1 YLLQTIVR
9 TFGTTFF
16 MRITFMDTLNSIY
29 GLMIIYRIL
38 ARVTVFCFYFLLS
51 VSCISSSN
59 AQNIAKGKKYQF
71 SVDCDYSLTKGSD
84 DTDLTDGVKKGATRF
99 WHDKTTVGW
108 SYKDEIRIDLD
119 LGGSYSINRILIN
132 TARGEE
138 AGVEFPSHC
147 LVFTSW
153 DNEHFEFQGDLML
166 SELNVPGSYK
176 VKSFELAGLSANG
189 RYLKLVLIPNGK
201 FLFLDEIEVYGKQ
214 KHFTKLDVQHLIRRK
229 DLNYFVKKAV
239 KNSSDMR
246 NERLVAKT
254 AGDFLA
260 LSDNTAKRKFG
271 SHEEIEKTVREVLQE
286 QFPQKVIFTPIYST
300 KELSDFNIN
309 VIKQRL
315 GTDYE
320 LDVCI

>member
-1 YLLQTIVR
+1 MCHYLLQ
-9 TFGTTFF
+9 
-16 MRITFMDTLNSIY
+16 
-29 GLMIIYRIL
+29 
-38 ARVTVFCFYFLLS
+38 ARVHICGISSFMNKIFMVIQNSDYQMKILNRMLLKVIVFTFYCILL
-51 VSCISSSN
+51 VSCIASSN
-59 AQNIAKGKKYQF
+59 AQNVAKGKKYKY
-71 SVDCDYSLTKGSD
+71 SVNSNYSLTEGSD
-84 DTDLTDGVKKGATRF
+84 DTDLTDGVKKNGLRF
-99 WHDKTTVGW
+99 WQDKTTVGW

-246 NERLVAKT
+246 NE
-254 AGDFLA
+254 
-260 LSDNTAKRKFG
+260 
-271 SHEEIEKTVREVLQE
+271 
-286 QFPQKVIFTPIYST
+286 
-300 KELSDFNIN
+300 
-309 VIKQRL
+309 
-315 GTDYE
+315 
-320 LDVCI
+320 